1 MLEASDV
8 EFVRNLIIVI
18 YLGLTIVASIVAAVF
33 ITLIVIK
40 VSAIMDAARE
50 AMKGVRGE

>member
-8 EFVRNLIIVI
+8 EFIRNLIIVI

-33 ITLIVIK
+33 ITLIVMK